1 MEITVDA
8 IVLRRRDL
16 GESDRRLTILSR
28 ELGKIDCIAR
38 GAKKV
43 SSRLRGVSE
52 PLCSARFTFAAGKKQ
67 RYITSAQ
74 PRSAFGGLRIDFDR
88 LNMGI
93 SWGEL
98 CSYVLPFEEPFEE
111 AYDLCLQA
119 LGELEK
125 HPKPAV
131 ALAWSE
137 VKLLE
142 LTGFVPNFSQCV
154 STGLPVQEA
163 QAFFSPRAGGYVSRE
178 ACSEYSDRFLVRAEA
193 LFGLNALL
201 ALDAPPAN
209 LKFVNECLAVMQPY
223 WESICEHALPARKQL
238 LASLTSG

>member
-1 MEITVDA
+1 DQ
-8 IVLRRRDL
+8 
-16 GESDRRLTILSR
+16 GESDRRLTLLTR
-28 ELGKIDCIAR
+28 ELGKIDCTAK

-43 SSRLRGVSE
+43 ASRLRGVSE
-52 PLCSARFTFAAGKKQ
+52 PLCAGRFTFAAGKKQ
-67 RYITSAQ
+67 RYVTSAQ
-74 PRSAFGGLRIDFDR
+74 PRSAFPGLRTDFDR

-98 CSYVLPFEEPFEE
+98 CSYVLPYEEPFEE
-111 AYDLCLQA
+111 AFELCSKA

-142 LTGFVPNFSQCV
+142 LTGFAPSFDRCIVTGDPIKEAEAYFSC
-154 STGLPVQEA
+154 
-163 QAFFSPRAGGYVSRE
+163 RAGGYVSRA
-178 ACSEYSDRFLVRAEA
+178 ACGDYSDRFLVRAEA
-193 LFGLNALL
+193 LYGLTALM
-201 ALDAPPAN
+201 ALDNPPAN
-209 LKFVNECLAVMQPY
+209 LKFVNECLILLQPY
-223 WESICEHALPARKQL
+223 WESICEHPLLARKQL